1 MEQTNKQRNK
11 QKNRKRE
18 LKNMTAATIITTKNT
33 QTYTQSRASYSLYHI
48 FKKRYYLANDKLNK
62 VEGI

>member
-1 MEQTNKQRNK
+1 
-11 QKNRKRE
+11 
-18 LKNMTAATIITTKNT
+18 MTAATIITTKNT